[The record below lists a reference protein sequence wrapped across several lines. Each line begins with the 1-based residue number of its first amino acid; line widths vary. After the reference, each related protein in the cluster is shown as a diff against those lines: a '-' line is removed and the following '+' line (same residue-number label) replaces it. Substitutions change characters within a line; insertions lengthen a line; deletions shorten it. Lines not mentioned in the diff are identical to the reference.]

1 MSLIILYITQV
12 ILISAMFQG
21 DFVRIFKHFER
32 RDVVIAWIFG
42 FTVGTLPIVGIIL
55 TWMLTD
61 SARGG
66 LKLYNPWKLEK

>member
-21 DFVRIFKHFER
+21 DFTRIFKRLER
-32 RDVVIAWIFG
+32 RDVVLAWIFG
-42 FTVGTLPIVGIIL
+42 FTVGTLPVVGIIL

-66 LKLYNPWKLEK
+66 LKLYNPWRLEK

>member
-21 DFVRIFKHFER
+21 DFVRIFKYFER

-66 LKLYNPWKLEK
+66 LKLYNPWKLVK